1 MSCVV
6 ELLRSWS
13 HPRAIV
19 LTAIAIGTAG
29 CSAESV
35 RFNDP
40 FSTQSAPGEVTG
52 SVPAARTA
60 PVGRVETSS
69 LPPPAAQTAA
79 VPSRPATTAATS
91 GVAGGGRG
99 LATYQPGTA
108 GSPETTGTVQTPPA
122 PARAPGNNTQWSW
135 NGGTAVT
142 VARGETVDSIARHHG
157 VPSSVIMQANNLG
170 AGQAIYPGQR
180 LVIPRYNQAAAPALR
195 PTVAAAKPAPQT
207 APANGLGVHIVAPG
221 ETLSKISRIYKKPL
235 VELAKVNNIQP
246 QATLHIGDK
255 IIIPGMRTS
264 DAQQKGASKVAEAKP
279 LGNPAPAAKAPAA
292 PAIPVSTAKAT
303 PPAKPVK
310 QPVVSS
316 SEPTQTAAMV
326 TPATETPAATT
337 GSAKTAEGAPPSFR
351 WPVKARVIAGFGPRP
366 NGQQNDGINLAVP
379 EGTAVKAAEDGVVA
393 YAGSELKGYG
403 NLVLV
408 RHSNGYVTAY
418 AHAKELMVKRGDPI
432 KRGQVIAKSGQTGNV
447 DAPQLHFEIRKGPAP
462 MDPMPMLSGG

>member
-6 ELLRSWS
+6 ELLRTWS

-19 LTAIAIGTAG
+19 VTAIAIGAAG
-29 CSAESV
+29 CSSESL
-35 RFNDP
+35 RFNDGP
-40 FSTQSAPGEVTG
+40 FASQSAPSEVTG

-69 LPPPAAQTAA
+69 LPPPAASGA
-79 VPSRPATTAATS
+79 SRPATTAATS

-99 LATYQPGTA
+99 LATYQPGTSA
-108 GSPETTGTVQTPPA
+108 NPETTGTVQAPPA
-122 PARAPGNNTQWSW
+122 PARAPTNNTQWSW
-135 NGGTAVT
+135 DGGTAVT
-142 VARGETVDSIARHHG
+142 VARGETVDSIARHHS
-157 VPSSVIMQANNLG
+157 VPSSVILQANNLG

-207 APANGLGVHIVAPG
+207 APGNGLGVHIVAPG
-221 ETLSKISRIYKKPL
+221 ETLSKISRIYKKSL
-235 VELAKVNNIQP
+235 VELAKANNMQP

-255 IIIPGMRTS
+255 IIIPGMRTTS
-264 DAQQKGASKVAEAKP
+264 AQQKDAPKVADAKP

-292 PAIPVSTAKAT
+292 TAKA
-303 PPAKPVK
+303 PPPTKPVK
-310 QPVVSS
+310 QAVVS
-316 SEPTQTAAMV
+316 SEPTQTAAV
-326 TPATETPAATT
+326 VSPATETPAATT
-337 GSAKTAEGAPPSFR
+337 GAAKTAEGAPPSFR

>member
-19 LTAIAIGTAG
+19 LTAIALSAAG
-29 CSAESV
+29 CSSETL
-35 RFNDP
+35 RFNDNP
-40 FSTQSAPGEVTG
+40 FSTQSASREATG

-60 PVGRVETSS
+60 SVGRVETNS
-69 LPPPAAQTAA
+69 LPPPAASVASQPANGAA
-79 VPSRPATTAATS
+79 AS

-99 LATYQPGTA
+99 LVTYQPGTPA
-108 GSPETTGTVQTPPA
+108 GPEATGSVQAPRTPS
-122 PARAPGNNTQWSW
+122 NNTQWSW
-135 NGGTAVT
+135 DGGTAVT
-142 VARGETVDSIARHHG
+142 VARGETVDVIARRHG
-157 VPSSVIMQANNLG
+157 VPSSAILQANNLG

-180 LVIPRYNQAAAPALR
+180 LVIPRYNPAATPALR
-195 PTVAAAKPAPQT
+195 PAVATAKPAPQA
-207 APANGLGVHIVAPG
+207 APANASGVHIVAPG
-221 ETLSKISRIYKKPL
+221 ETLTKISRIYKKSL
-235 VELAKVNNIQP
+235 VELAKANNIQP

-264 DAQQKGASKVAEAKP
+264 NALHKDAPKAAEAKP
-279 LGNPAPAAKAPAA
+279 LGNPASAPKATAAAAK
-292 PAIPVSTAKAT
+292 T

-310 QPVVSS
+310 QAVVS
-316 SEPTQTAAMV
+316 SEPTQSAAVV
-326 TPATETPAATT
+326 TPAHETPAATT
-337 GSAKTAEGAPPSFR
+337 GTTKAAEGGPPSFR

-447 DAPQLHFEIRKGPAP
+447 DSPQLHFEIRKGPAP
-462 MDPMPMLSGG
+462 MDPLPMLSGG

>member
-19 LTAIAIGTAG
+19 LTAIAIGAAG
-29 CSAESV
+29 CSSESI
-35 RFNDP
+35 RFNDSP
-40 FSTQSAPGEVTG
+40 FSSQSAPSEVTG

-69 LPPPAAQTAA
+69 LPPPAA
-79 VPSRPATTAATS
+79 SRPASTAATS

-99 LATYQPGTA
+99 LANYQPGTSA
-108 GSPETTGTVQTPPA
+108 NPEVTGSVPA
-122 PARAPGNNTQWSW
+122 PAPHAPTNNGQWSW
-135 NGGTAVT
+135 DGGTAVT
-142 VARGETVDSIARHHG
+142 VARGETVEVIARRHG
-157 VPSSVIMQANNLG
+157 VPTSAILQANNLG

-180 LVIPRYNQAAAPALR
+180 LVIPRYNQAAAPASR
-195 PTVAAAKPAPQT
+195 PSIAAAKP

-221 ETLSKISRIYKKPL
+221 ETLSKISRIYKKSL
-235 VELAKVNNIQP
+235 VELAKANNIQP

-255 IIIPGMRTS
+255 IIIPGLRTS
-264 DAQQKGASKVAEAKP
+264 SAPHKDAPKVADAKP
-279 LGNPAPAAKAPAA
+279 LGAPAPKATAAAAKAP
-292 PAIPVSTAKAT
+292 PG
-303 PPAKPVK
+303 KPVK
-310 QPVVSS
+310 QAVAS
-316 SEPTQTAAMV
+316 SEPTQSAAVV
-326 TPATETPAATT
+326 TPTSETPAATT
-337 GSAKTAEGAPPSFR
+337 GAVKAAEGAPPSFR

-408 RHSNGYVTAY
+408 RHANGYVTAY